1 VVVLRNS
8 GLYYYSDFSLLKQTI
23 EMDYKDIPGNIN
35 QCIPDISANYA
46 MKDGVFAAGQAYL
59 AARNGVRVTDFINEL
74 GESDEIWRTNGGQSI
89 SHLLQLFSNAFT
101 SPEGSVHV
109 WLTGQELKDLDPKQ
123 FNYNLIQ
130 QFFYGLLLQQFMAQ
144 KELKDL
150 VATLKSDKACQEF
163 IRRIYNFIDLG
174 QRINVLSVSIHDT
187 AKEPTFEKTIR
198 TTKQALDLLK
208 EVNDIAS
215 ALFNS
220 RFLPPNVFLNANS
233 VIEIANYVEQK
244 KYVEA
249 GSIVINYIL
258 VKKQLKPDELRKI
271 NFFLQL
277 ANIKDE
283 KSFENFMISYA
294 APIGS
299 SSLKR
304 NASCNLSLNGYV
316 GINFG
321 NEWIRNSTT
330 GTNNNSTYFGVT
342 APIGLTLSFLPSDCG
357 TWSATL
363 HLIDLGSLVNARLK
377 GDSTNYSNLRFDQ
390 FFSPGI
396 GIGYNFKG
404 TPVTVMANGNWLFNL
419 RDIQYKDSKAIITE
433 TNKNVFRMNLSILI
447 DIPFITLFNKPKKI
461 VH

>member
-1 VVVLRNS
+1 
-8 GLYYYSDFSLLKQTI
+8 
-23 EMDYKDIPGNIN
+23 
-35 QCIPDISANYA
+35 
-46 MKDGVFAAGQAYL
+46 
-59 AARNGVRVTDFINEL
+59 
-74 GESDEIWRTNGGQSI
+74 
-89 SHLLQLFSNAFT
+89 
-101 SPEGSVHV
+101 
-109 WLTGQELKDLDPKQ
+109 
-123 FNYNLIQ
+123 
-130 QFFYGLLLQQFMAQ
+130 
-144 KELKDL
+144 
-150 VATLKSDKACQEF
+150 
-163 IRRIYNFIDLG
+163 
-174 QRINVLSVSIHDT
+174 
-187 AKEPTFEKTIR
+187 
-198 TTKQALDLLK
+198 
-208 EVNDIAS
+208 
-215 ALFNS
+215 
-220 RFLPPNVFLNANS
+220 
-233 VIEIANYVEQK
+233 
-244 KYVEA
+244 
-249 GSIVINYIL
+249 
-258 VKKQLKPDELRKI
+258 
-271 NFFLQL
+271 
-277 ANIKDE
+277 
-283 KSFENFMISYA
+283 MISYA

-447 DIPFITLFNKPKKI
+447 DIPFVTLFNKPK
-461 VH
+461 